1 MYLRIRYV
9 SYGYCKCVAIC
20 QVMSCLPSCQNVSGG
35 SCSVQVVYDDT
46 GHAPLVNPKQVQDVL
61 VKCFIHEVRFVV
73 WLHARVLLE

>member
-1 MYLRIRYV
+1 MS
-9 SYGYCKCVAIC
+9 SY
-20 QVMSCLPSCQNVSGG
+20 LPSYVMPTFVSNVSGG

-73 WLHARVLLE
+73 WLNAGVLLG